1 MVSASVFAENALLSK
16 WDKYKYT
23 DLDCQA
29 FVEAVLKDIGVRK
42 KNGEVYNWRGSNSMY
57 RNCYV
62 WRGTVA
68 EAVKKFGA
76 VPLGAF
82 VYIWKPD
89 GAEDVG
95 YTDGLGN
102 CSHVGIYCGNGIV
115 RDSTRSTKTGRN
127 GVGSR
132 PLSDFNRVTLFEGL
146 DYDINISYNDRVTGL
161 LESINKIREELKRME
176 VTIYDIAGSQG
187 TIESGIQS

>member
-1 MVSASVFAENALLSK
+1 MISASVFAENALLSK

-29 FVEAVLKDIGVRK
+29 FVEAVVKDIGVRK
-42 KNGEVYNWRGSNSMY
+42 ENGEPYNWRGSNSMY
-57 RNCYV
+57 RNCYT
-62 WRGTVA
+62 WRGTVE

-89 GAEDVG
+89 GAEEVG
-95 YTDGLGN
+95 YSDGLGN

-132 PLSDFNRVTLFEGL
+132 PLSDFNRVTLFEAL
-146 DYDINISYNDRVTGL
+146 DYNRNISYNDRVTGL
-161 LESINKIREELKRME
+161 IESINKIREELKRME
-176 VTIYDIAGSQG
+176 VTIYDIAGSKG

>member
-1 MVSASVFAENALLSK
+1 MVSASVFAENALLPK

-42 KNGEVYNWRGSNSMY
+42 ENGEPYNWRGSNSMY